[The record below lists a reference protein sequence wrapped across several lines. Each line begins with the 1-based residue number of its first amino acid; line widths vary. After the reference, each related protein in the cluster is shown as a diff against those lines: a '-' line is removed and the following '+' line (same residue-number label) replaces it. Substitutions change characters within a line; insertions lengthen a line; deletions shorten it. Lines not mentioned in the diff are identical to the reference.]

1 MLLYYGESDD
11 LNLAKDRI
19 LEPGDKFHIYRG
31 LRHQMVAVEPSE
43 LFEFSTQ
50 HFEDDSYRVIKGTK
64 LYLLV
69 GGRGTRLASVTNGKP
84 KPLVDIQ
91 EQSFLDIVLDNLS
104 GFDVT
109 LICSDLNY
117 EYFKTYRRSGYEV
130 FNEGIPS
137 GTGGFLRK
145 VNLPDSFYV
154 MNGDTFF
161 SGDLNLIV
169 MSQLSLLLRKM

>member
-1 MLLYYGESDD
+1 M
-11 LNLAKDRI
+11 I
-19 LEPGDKFHIYRG
+19 
-31 LRHQMVAVEPSE
+31 VTE
-43 LFEFSTQ
+43 LS
-50 HFEDDSYRVIKGTK
+50 KGTK

-117 EYFKTYRRSGYEV
+117 EYFKTYVGLVMKYSTKV
-130 FNEGIPS
+130 FPQE
-137 GTGGFLRK
+137 L
-145 VNLPDSFYV
+145 VDFY
-154 MNGDTFF
+154 G
-161 SGDLNLIV
+161 
-169 MSQLSLLLRKM
+169 K

>member
-1 MLLYYGESDD
+1 M
-11 LNLAKDRI
+11 I
-19 LEPGDKFHIYRG
+19 
-31 LRHQMVAVEPSE
+31 VTE
-43 LFEFSTQ
+43 LS
-50 HFEDDSYRVIKGTK
+50 KGTK

-104 GFDVT
+104 GFDIT

-130 FNEGIPS
+130 FNEGI
-137 GTGGFLRK
+137 
-145 VNLPDSFYV
+145 
-154 MNGDTFF
+154 
-161 SGDLNLIV
+161 
-169 MSQLSLLLRKM
+169 LSLTLSQ

>member
-1 MLLYYGESDD
+1 M
-11 LNLAKDRI
+11 I
-19 LEPGDKFHIYRG
+19 
-31 LRHQMVAVEPSE
+31 VTE
-43 LFEFSTQ
+43 LS
-50 HFEDDSYRVIKGTK
+50 KGTK

-117 EYFKTYRRSGYEV
+117 EYF
-130 FNEGIPS
+130 
-137 GTGGFLRK
+137 
-145 VNLPDSFYV
+145 NLLGSC
-154 MNGDTFF
+154 
-161 SGDLNLIV
+161 
-169 MSQLSLLLRKM
+169 